1 MSKTLLTARNAGLIS
16 CRYCHTLTKP
26 VDKNAIQNNIR
37 LICPTCGSKI
47 YSRTPRSLSTT
58 LSLLIAAAIL
68 YIPAN
73 TLPVMGMVYLGQGH
87 VDTIMSGVMSLAKEG
102 LWPLAIIVFVASIV
116 VPVLKLCTLFLLVGS
131 VFFRSR
137 WRALDRTRLYRVSE
151 FIGRWSMVDIY
162 VIGILTALVQFG
174 NIATVYAGAGSL
186 SFAAVIVLTMFAAHS
201 FDPRLIWDI
210 MEHPT

>member
-1 MSKTLLTARNAGLIS
+1 METTLLTAKNAGLIS

-26 VDKNAIQNNIR
+26 VDKQTIRKNTR

-47 YSRTPRSLSTT
+47 YSRTPRALSTT
-58 LSLLIAAAIL
+58 FALLIAAAVL

-87 VDTIMSGVMSLAKEG
+87 VDTIMSGVVSLAREG
-102 LWPLAIIVFVASIV
+102 LWPLAVIVFVASII
-116 VPVLKLCTLFLLVGS
+116 VPVLKLLTLFILVAS
-131 VFFRSR
+131 VYFKSR
-137 WRALDRTRLYRVSE
+137 WRPLDRIRLYRVSE

-162 VIGILTALVQFG
+162 VIAILTALVQFG
-174 NIATVYAGAGSL
+174 NIATVYAGAGSIA
-186 SFAAVIVLTMFAAHS
+186 FAAVVVLTMFAAHS

>member
-1 MSKTLLTARNAGLIS
+1 MAKTLLTAKNAGLIS

-26 VDKNAIQNNIR
+26 VDKRAILNNTR

-58 LSLLIAAAIL
+58 LSLLFAAAIL

-73 TLPVMGMVYLGQGH
+73 ALPVMGMVYLGQGH
-87 VDTIMSGVMSLAKEG
+87 VDTIMSGVVSLAKEG
-102 LWPLAIIVFVASIV
+102 LWPLAVIVFVASIV
-116 VPVLKLCTLFLLVGS
+116 VPILKLATLFLLVGS
-131 VFFRSR
+131 VYFKSR
-137 WRALDRTRLYRVSE
+137 WRPLDRTRLYRVAE

-162 VIGILTALVQFG
+162 VIAILAALVQFG
-174 NIATVYAGAGSL
+174 NIATVYAGIGSL